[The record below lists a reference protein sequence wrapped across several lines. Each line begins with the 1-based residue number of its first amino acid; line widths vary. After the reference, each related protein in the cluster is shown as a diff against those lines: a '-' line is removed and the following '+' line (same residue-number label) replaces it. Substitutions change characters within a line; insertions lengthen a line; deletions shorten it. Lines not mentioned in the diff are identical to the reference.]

1 MAAKNDKREDK
12 KSQKEIRVK
21 QRPSEKL
28 TVEDVRRINE
38 KKNDIM
44 L

>member
-12 KSQKEIRVK
+12 KSQKEI